1 MDYIQKIKLLYSL
14 PQNNNYGIDENEII
28 SIENELKI
36 KLPKILREYY
46 STLGKNKIVNNS
58 FNRLFEPKEISFAK
72 DKNYLVFYEENQG
85 VVYWAI
91 NRNDIGNENAKVY
104 GNYDPEDLTQDW
116 FIDSETIDNFLLS
129 MAYWNGA
136 LEGLNFSANYSND
149 NGIEGNI
156 IKNIED
162 NFTEIKGITNQQLR
176 FFTNNDVEIIA
187 LTFETE
193 NKYNGIYIGT
203 NNEEA
208 YKSMLKKISIEWD
221 YRSDKD
227 NG

>member
-14 PQNNNYGIDENEII
+14 PQDNNYGIDENEIVLM
-28 SIENELKI
+28 ENELKI
-36 KLPKILREYY
+36 KLLKILREYY

-58 FNRLFEPKEISFAK
+58 FNRLFEPKEISFTEN
-72 DKNYLVFYEENQG
+72 KNYLVFYEENQG

-91 NRNDIGNENAKVY
+91 NRNDIGDENAKVY

-136 LEGLNFSANYSND
+136 REGLNFLANYSND
-149 NGIEGNI
+149 NVIEMNV
-156 IKNIED
+156 IKSIEN

-176 FFTNNDVEIIA
+176 FFTDNDIEIIA

-193 NKYNGIYIGT
+193 NKYNGIYIWT
-203 NNEEA
+203 NNEEV
-208 YKSMLKKISIEWD
+208 YKNILKK
-221 YRSDKD
+221 
-227 NG
+227 